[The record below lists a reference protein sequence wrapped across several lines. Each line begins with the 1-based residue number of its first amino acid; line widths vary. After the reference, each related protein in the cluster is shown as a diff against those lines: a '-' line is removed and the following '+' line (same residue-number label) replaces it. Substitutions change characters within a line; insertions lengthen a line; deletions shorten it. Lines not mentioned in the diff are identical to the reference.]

1 MKYLKKYQLFESI
14 TGDAFEKLNKLK
26 QDFENG
32 IEEVK
37 TEYVKSVSDCL
48 YDITDN
54 YDFTTNVK
62 LNDKMLSIGG
72 ELNHQNISSLISI
85 LCTFPKIPVEKI
97 DDFFE
102 TLSGLTDLVKDH
114 VSEEKD
120 IVPITIALNKED
132 GNAVAFKHFTKI
144 EPLQDVKIWVD
155 KNLEHISDQVK
166 SVSLIIK
173 I

>member
-14 TGDAFEKLNKLK
+14 TDDAFEKLNKLK

-48 YDITDN
+48 HDITDN
-54 YDFTTNVK
+54 YDFTTSLK
-62 LNDKMLSIGG
+62 LDDKMLSIGG
-72 ELNHQNISSLISI
+72 ELNLSNLISI
-85 LCTFPKIPVEKI
+85 SYRFPKIPIEKF

-120 IVPITIALNKED
+120 IVPTAIALNNENGK
-132 GNAVAFKHFTKI
+132 GVVFKSFRSSET
-144 EPLQDVKIWVD
+144 LQDIKIWVE
-155 KNLEHISDQVK
+155 KNLEYVSDRVK
-166 SVSLIIK
+166 SVGLIIK